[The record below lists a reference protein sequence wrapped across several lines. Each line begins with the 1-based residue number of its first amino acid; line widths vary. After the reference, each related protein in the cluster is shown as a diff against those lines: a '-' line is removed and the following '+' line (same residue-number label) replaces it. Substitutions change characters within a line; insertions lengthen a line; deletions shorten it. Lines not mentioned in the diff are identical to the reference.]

1 MAMSVQEAYTILNKL
16 HGYTGPRT
24 KRAISNFINARDIPI
39 AVKNRGGMVGY
50 QEGGDVPEEEKK
62 PDEQPKEYTEEDLA
76 KGQEKLMGDVF
87 TDPSKALKKPEV
99 EKIDPTA
106 TGTLIGTGVTRDYK
120 QVDAADAGFK
130 PPAGDGPVTQAQE
143 TFYNPT
149 TGETVTVPTGG
160 YTPPEGFVRGSPE
173 GKFTEPKAGQAS
185 GTVDKATTTT
195 VADADI
201 EQADAPKATAPKQKV
216 KQKVD
221 AEGNPVLDAEGN
233 PIFEGVVDEEGNPIY
248 EDDIEA
254 IKSKADVKAETD
266 KLDAKTIQ
274 KFETDAEGN
283 LILDAEGNPIPRNKI
298 EAETKDETDVSDLE
312 ASKIKDADAAQI
324 DKLTDKTKR
333 KLQDKIQKRDADGN
347 LMFDAEGNP
356 IFEESELI
364 KGTGV
369 DTAKVEEVFGE
380 GEVEAASVKDE
391 LTTLMDEFDDG
402 QTPPW
407 AAGSM
412 RKAMQTLAARGLG
425 ASSLAGQAVIQAA
438 MEAALP
444 IAQIDASN
452 KQEMA
457 VLKAEQ
463 RAKFMQ
469 QDFDQAFEA
478 KVKNA
483 ARISEIADINF
494 TAEQQIA
501 LENAKLA
508 QTTNIANLE
517 ASNALVLAE
526 AAATSALELENLS
539 NQNKARVENARN
551 FLQID
556 LANLDNEQETSLF
569 KAQKQIDAILTDVAS
584 ENSALQFNAT
594 SRQQAEQFD
603 ESLTAQV
610 KQFNTNQKNAIKQFN
625 AGEENATEQFNTAQQ
640 NARDQFNAENDLV
653 IAQANAKWR
662 QDTETINTATENQAT
677 FEYAKETNGL
687 TNKAIDTMWQR
698 ERDLMSFAFTASEA
712 ALDRAMKILL
722 GDKTLEGIM
731 SQVDATEG
739 AAKANLFARLFFGN
753 GGLFGDD
760 ESS

>member
-1 MAMSVQEAYTILNKL
+1 MAMSVQEAYNILNKL

-24 KRAISNFINARDIPI
+24 KTAISNFINARDIPI

-50 QEGGDVPEEEKK
+50 QEGGDVPEEK
-62 PDEQPKEYTEEDLA
+62 PREYTEEDLA
-76 KGQEKLMGDVF
+76 KGQEQLMGDVF
-87 TDPSKALKKPEV
+87 TDPSKAIMKPDV
-99 EKIDPTA
+99 EKIDPDA
-106 TGTLIGTGVTRDYK
+106 TGAEIGDTK
-120 QVDAADAGFK
+120 
-130 PPAGDGPVTQAQE
+130 
-143 TFYNPT
+143 
-149 TGETVTVPTGG
+149 
-160 YTPPEGFVRGSPE
+160 
-173 GKFTEPKAGQAS
+173 GQAK
-185 GTVDKATTTT
+185 TTADTATTTKI
-195 VADADI
+195 ADEDI
-201 EQADAPKATAPKQKV
+201 EQADEPTATAPKQK
-216 KQKVD
+216 
-221 AEGNPVLDAEGN
+221 LDAEGN
-233 PIFEGVVDEEGNPIY
+233 PMVDEEGNPIY
-248 EDDIEA
+248 EGDITA
-254 IKSKADVKAETD
+254 KKSKTDVTTETD
-266 KLDAKTIQ
+266 KLDAKTLEKVQ
-274 KFETDAEGN
+274 KKDAEGN
-283 LILDAEGNPIPRNKI
+283 LIFDEDGNPVYERQI
-298 EAETKDETDVSDLE
+298 EAVTKDTTDVSKLD
-312 ASKIKDADAAQI
+312 AAKIEDKDAAQI
-324 DKLTDKTKR
+324 DELTEETKR
-333 KLQDKIQKRDADGN
+333 KLQEGEKIT
-347 LMFDAEGNP
+347 
-356 IFEESELI
+356 
-364 KGTGV
+364 GTGV
-369 DTAKVEEVFGE
+369 DTEKVEEVFGT
-380 GEVEAASVKDE
+380 GQVKAASVKDE
-391 LTTLMDEFDDG
+391 LATLMDEFDDG
-402 QTPPW
+402 QTPAW

-517 ASNALVLAE
+517 AENALVLAE

-539 NQNKARVENARN
+539 NQMKAKVENARN

-569 KAQKQIDAILTDVAS
+569 KAQKQIDAILSDVAS

-625 AGEENATEQFNTAQQ
+625 TGEENAAEQFNTAQQ

-712 ALDRAMKILL
+712 ALDRALKILM

-731 SQVDATEG
+731 AQVDATEG
-739 AAKANLFARLFFGN
+739 AAKANLFARLFFGS

-760 ESS
+760 E

>member
-1 MAMSVQEAYTILNKL
+1 MAMTVQEAYDILNKL
-16 HGYTGPRT
+16 HGYTGPET
-24 KRAISNFINARDIPI
+24 KKGIKEFINARDIPI
-39 AVKNRGGMVGY
+39 SVKYRGGMIGM
-50 QEGGDVPEEEKK
+50 QEGGDVPEEEDTSDDDEMLDQIEKGQKELVKDIATDPTQAVKK
-62 PDEQPKEYTEEDLA
+62 PD
-76 KGQEKLMGDVF
+76 
-87 TDPSKALKKPEV
+87 V
-99 EKIDPTA
+99 EKMDADT
-106 TGTLIGTGVTRDYK
+106 TGTTLGTGITRDYR
-120 QVDAADAGFK
+120 QVDAGDAGFT
-130 PPAGDGPVTQAQE
+130 PPAEDATVTQAQE

-160 YTPPEGFVRGSPE
+160 YTPPEGFVKGSPE
-173 GKFTEPKAGQAS
+173 GQFTEPKAGVAKD
-185 GTVDKATTTT
+185 TADKATVTTI
-195 VADADI
+195 AEADI
-201 EQADAPKATAPKQKV
+201 EEADDADTTVRKQKV

-221 AEGNPVLDAEGN
+221 ADGNPVLDAEGN

-248 EDDIEA
+248 EGDVTA
-254 IKSKADVKAETD
+254 IKSKDDVKAETD
-266 KLDAKTIQ
+266 KLDAKTLG
-274 KFETDAEGN
+274 KFETDADGN

-298 EAETKDETDVSDLE
+298 EAKTQETTDVSSLT
-312 ASKIKDADAAQI
+312 AAKIGDEEGSQI
-324 DKLTDKTKR
+324 DELTDETKR
-333 KLQDKIQKRDADGN
+333 KLQDNIQKRDAEGN

-369 DTAKVEEVFGE
+369 DTAKVGETFGT
-380 GEVEAASVKDE
+380 GEVKAASVKDE

-402 QTPPW
+402 QTPAW

-457 VLKAEQ
+457 ILKAEQ

-483 ARISEIADINF
+483 ATISEIANLNF

-517 ASNALVLAE
+517 AENAVILAE
-526 AAATSALELENLS
+526 AAATSALEIENLS

-556 LANLDNEQETSLF
+556 LANLDNEQETAIF
-569 KAQKQIDAILTDVAS
+569 KTQKQVDAIISDTAS
-584 ENSALQFNAT
+584 ENAMVQFNAK
-594 SRQQAEQFD
+594 SRQQSLEFD
-603 ESLTAQV
+603 AGLKTTV
-610 KQFNTNQKNAIKQFN
+610 DQFNTAQKNAMLQFN
-625 AGEENATEQFNTAQQ
+625 AGEENSIEKFNTNQQ
-640 NARDQFNAENDLV
+640 NLRDQFNAEASLA

-662 QDTETINTATENQAT
+662 QDVETINNATENQAN
-677 FEYAKETNGL
+677 FEEAKQTNNL
-687 TNKAIDTMWQR
+687 TNKQIDEIWQR
-698 ERDLMSFAFTASEA
+698 ERDIMSFAFTQAENAFDRVLKVLLADKNLELAREQIESDGNS
-712 ALDRAMKILL
+712 DRA
-722 GDKTLEGIM
+722 D
-731 SQVDATEG
+731 
-739 AAKANLFARLFFGN
+739 LFARVF
-753 GGLFGDD
+753 FGDD
-760 ESS
+760 GLIG

>member
-1 MAMSVQEAYTILNKL
+1 MAMSVQEAYNILNKL

-24 KRAISNFINARDIPI
+24 KTAISNFINARDIPI

-50 QEGGDVPEEEKK
+50 QEGGDVPEEK
-62 PDEQPKEYTEEDLA
+62 PREYTEEDLA
-76 KGQEKLMGDVF
+76 KGQEQLMGDVF
-87 TDPSKALKKPEV
+87 TDPSKAIKKPEV
-99 EKIDPTA
+99 EKIDPDA
-106 TGTLIGTGVTRDYK
+106 TGAEIGDTK
-120 QVDAADAGFK
+120 
-130 PPAGDGPVTQAQE
+130 
-143 TFYNPT
+143 
-149 TGETVTVPTGG
+149 
-160 YTPPEGFVRGSPE
+160 
-173 GKFTEPKAGQAS
+173 GQAK
-185 GTVDKATTTT
+185 TTADTATTTT
-195 VADADI
+195 VAEEDI
-201 EQADAPKATAPKQKV
+201 EQADEPTATAPKQK
-216 KQKVD
+216 
-221 AEGNPVLDAEGN
+221 LDAEGN
-233 PIFEGVVDEEGNPIY
+233 P
-248 EDDIEA
+248 
-254 IKSKADVKAETD
+254 
-266 KLDAKTIQ
+266 
-274 KFETDAEGN
+274 
-283 LILDAEGNPIPRNKI
+283 
-298 EAETKDETDVSDLE
+298 
-312 ASKIKDADAAQI
+312 
-324 DKLTDKTKR
+324 
-333 KLQDKIQKRDADGN
+333 
-347 LMFDAEGNP
+347 MFDAEGNP
-356 IFEESELI
+356 MYEGDIVAKKSETKVTEDLKDLDAKTLEKVQKKDAEGNLIFDEDGNPVYERQIEAVTKDTTDVSKLDAAKIEDKDAAQIDELTEETKRKLEEGEKI
-364 KGTGV
+364 EGTGV
-369 DTAKVEEVFGE
+369 DTKKVEETFGT
-380 GEVEAASVKDE
+380 GEVKAASVKDE
-391 LTTLMDEFDDG
+391 LATLMDEFDDG
-402 QTPPW
+402 QTPAW

-425 ASSLAGQAVIQAA
+425 AASLAGQAVIQAA

-483 ARISEIADINF
+483 ARISEIADTNF

-517 ASNALVLAE
+517 AENALVLAE

-539 NQNKARVENARN
+539 NQMKAKVENARN

-556 LANLDNEQETSLF
+556 MANLDNEQETSLF
-569 KAQKQIDAILTDVAS
+569 KAQKQIDAILSDVAS

-625 AGEENATEQFNTAQQ
+625 AGEENAIEQFNTAQQ

-712 ALDRAMKILL
+712 ALDRALKILM

-731 SQVDATEG
+731 KQVDATEG
-739 AAKANLFARLFFGN
+739 AAKANLFARLFFGED
-753 GGLFGDD
+753 GIFG
-760 ESS
+760 E

>member
-1 MAMSVQEAYTILNKL
+1 MSVQQAYDILNKL

-24 KRAISNFINARDIPI
+24 KTAISNFINARDIPI
-39 AVKNRGGMVGY
+39 AVKNKGGMVGY
-50 QEGGDVPEEEKK
+50 QEGGMSGARYAGNPDLEKKEPDEKPPNPEEMFK
-62 PDEQPKEYTEEDLA
+62 PRKYTEEDLA
-76 KGQEKLMGDVF
+76 AGQEQLMGDVF
-87 TDPSKALKKPEV
+87 TDPSKAIKKPEV

-120 QVDAADAGFK
+120 KVDAIDAGFK
-130 PPAGDGPVTQAQE
+130 PPSPGQTVTQAFE
-143 TFYNPT
+143 TFHNPT

-195 VADADI
+195 VAEKDI
-201 EQADAPKATAPKQKV
+201 EQADAPTATAPKQKV
-216 KQKVD
+216 KQKLDADGNPVVD
-221 AEGNPVLDAEGN
+221 AEGKPV
-233 PIFEGVVDEEGNPIY
+233 FEGVVDEEGNPVY
-248 EDDIEA
+248 EGDITA
-254 IKSKADVKAETD
+254 KKSKTDVDTE
-266 KLDAKTIQ
+266 LSGVDAKTLQ
-274 KFETDAEGN
+274 KFETDADGN
-283 LILDAEGNPIPRNKI
+283 LILDAEGKPIPRNQI
-298 EAETKDETDVSDLE
+298 EAETKDETDVSDL
-312 ASKIKDADAAQI
+312 DAAQI
-324 DKLTDKTKR
+324 GEGEGSQIDELTEDTKR
-333 KLQDKIQKRDADGN
+333 KLQEGEKIV
-347 LMFDAEGNP
+347 
-356 IFEESELI
+356 
-364 KGTGV
+364 GTGV
-369 DTAKVEEVFGE
+369 DQEKVKQTFGR
-380 GEVEAASVKDE
+380 GEVEAATVQDE
-391 LTTLMDEFDDG
+391 LSRLMSQFDDG
-402 QTPPW
+402 QAPPW
-407 AAGSM
+407 AAASM
-412 RKAMQTLAARGLG
+412 RKAMQALSARGLG
-425 ASSLAGQAVIQAA
+425 ASSLAGQTIIQAA

-444 IAQIDASN
+444 IAQLDASN

-457 VLKAEQ
+457 VLKAQQ
-463 RAKFMQ
+463 RAKFMEQ
-469 QDFDQAFEA
+469 EFDQAFEA

-494 TAEQQIA
+494 TAEQTIA
-501 LENAKLA
+501 IENAKLA

-517 ASNALVLAE
+517 AKNALVLAE

-539 NQNKARVENARN
+539 NQMKAKVENARN

-556 LANLDNEQETSLF
+556 MANLDNEQETSLF

-603 ESLTAQV
+603 ESLAAQV

-712 ALDRAMKILL
+712 ALDRALKILM

-731 SQVDATEG
+731 AQVDATEG
-739 AAKANLFARLFFGN
+739 AAKANLFARLFFGDE
-753 GGLFGDD
+753 GLFG
-760 ESS
+760 E